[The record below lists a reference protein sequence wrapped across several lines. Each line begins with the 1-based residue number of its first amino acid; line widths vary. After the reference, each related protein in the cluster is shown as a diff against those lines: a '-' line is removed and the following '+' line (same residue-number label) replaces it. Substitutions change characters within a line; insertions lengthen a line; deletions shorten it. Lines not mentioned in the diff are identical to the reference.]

1 MEAAAL
7 AKERA
12 VTRIPWCEWRPGPA
26 SKHGYGG
33 TTQLPVSY
41 KEGEVKHSAEGPLSA
56 TFGVLD
62 NPNRQASWHFTLPK
76 QGPVRVYQHYELEDI
91 CWHCGLPGDERHDT
105 SLVGNLTLWGE
116 EHEGIAGEA
125 LTPWQVENTIKLS
138 EELRRQSPTYGRE
151 SPSLRVNLWEHNWLS
166 PAPTACPS
174 GRIPWAV
181 IIAAL
186 QTPQEEDDMAWTDP
200 QVAEQLT
207 RMANIN
213 AQTDKLSLID
223 SRLANLDARDDQILD
238 ALNKILQALTVSGGA
253 HTHPPEQ

>member
-1 MEAAAL
+1 M
-7 AKERA
+7 
-12 VTRIPWCEWRPGPA
+12 TRIPWCEWRPGPA
-26 SKHGYGG
+26 SKRGYGG
-33 TTQLPVSY
+33 TTQIPVSY

-151 SPSLRVNLWEHNWLS
+151 PPTLRVNLWEHNWLS

-174 GRIPWAV
+174 GRIPWAEIIMEIEGV
-181 IIAAL
+181 DDVTTQTDWEQIAAADNSIL
-186 QTPQEEDDMAWTDP
+186 SL
-200 QVAEQLT
+200 VNQLT
-207 RMANIN
+207 
-213 AQTDKLSLID
+213 TDVVNVIGT
-223 SRLANLDARDDQILD
+223 LDARLKALEGNPGADDSAEIAAITERLD
-238 ALNKILQALTVSGGA
+238 AIAKAASGDG
-253 HTHPPEQ
+253 